1 MRPTTAVITEAGPV
15 PFIGTRSGRDPSLP
29 DRSSPVFPPRRDHT
43 MKILS
48 PVRARRCFT
57 QRLRGSAADVFPLL
71 CPVREAEWIDGWEPE
86 VVYSASGRAEE
97 GCVFVTRDGGDEAI
111 WVIDVHDPEAGILE
125 MVKSTPGC
133 LVTRIRIEV
142 ADDGP
147 GRSRAR
153 VAYEHTSLSPR
164 GDGLV
169 AAFTEDRYRALMER
183 WEARLNHFLTT
194 GRMLRDL
201 EDGP

>member
-153 VAYEHTSLSPR
+153 VAYEHTSLSP
-164 GDGLV
+164 G
-169 AAFTEDRYRALMER
+169 E
-183 WEARLNHFLTT
+183 T
-194 GRMLRDL
+194 GSWPPSPKIAT
-201 EDGP
+201 GPSWSGGKPA

>member
-1 MRPTTAVITEAGPV
+1 
-15 PFIGTRSGRDPSLP
+15 
-29 DRSSPVFPPRRDHT
+29 

-48 PVRARRCFT
+48 PVRVRHSFT
-57 QRLRGSAADVFPLL
+57 QRLLGSVEEVFPLL

-111 WVIDVHDPEAGILE
+111 WVVDVHDPEAGVLE

-142 ADDGP
+142 ENDGP
-147 GRSRAR
+147 GRSRALI
-153 VAYEHTSLSPR
+153 AYEQTSLSPR

-169 AAFTEDRYRALMER
+169 ASYSREVYETFMRR
-183 WEARLNHFLTT
+183 WEARLNHFLTS
-194 GRMLRDL
+194 GRMLRD
-201 EDGP
+201 EEG